1 MLWSIYFSC
10 YPLFVTVYGSAFR
23 RESSQAV
30 GRHIGDKN
38 RVDGVDAHEEPV
50 FAVFLHQFAVH
61 PHHGAGN
68 DLDPFPRAEGVA
80 GDFNIK
86 IGLAEQLPQG
96 LYLPVGHNGC
106 LSAKIYIRYHI
117 VYMQYLVVFKGRDVH
132 KAIARYQGHIDPFFA
147 VFPLTEFFL
156 QGEKRLNFEPGQVG
170 VYFLLGPGTGV
181 DYMPVFFVRG
191 GVHCHF
197 SKIAIIN
204 SVVVVY

>member
-1 MLWSIYFSC
+1 MVYFFSC
-10 YPLFVTVYGSAFR
+10 YPLYVIAYGSVFR
-23 RESSQAV
+23 RECCEAPCWY
-30 GRHIGDKN
+30 IGNEN

-50 FAVFLHQFAVH
+50 FAVFLHQLPVH

-80 GDFNIK
+80 GDFHVK
-86 IGLAEQLPQG
+86 VGLAEQLPQG
-96 LYLPVGHNGC
+96 LYLPVGYNGC

-117 VYMQYLVVFKGRDVH
+117 VYMQYLVVFKGRDMH
-132 KAIARYQGHIDPFFA
+132 KAITRYEGHIDPFFA

-156 QGEKRLNFEPGQVG
+156 QGEKRLDFEPGKVG
-170 VYFLLGPGTGV
+170 INFLLGPGTGV
-181 DYMPVFFVRG
+181 DYMPVFVVRS

-204 SVVVVY
+204 SGVVVY